1 MLDALDAFD
10 ALDDSELVES
20 MLTDDV
26 VLLSSLRNIFCGDKC
41 IDLGVCGLGVCGLC
55 IGDCGDI
62 GECIDLLSALVFS
75 LDEAIVVGE
84 FVGDGVRGVDTLL
97 LASLIPKLRC
107 EVRSEVFALALLRG
121 ELDTNVCS

>member
-1 MLDALDAFD
+1 MLEVLDAF
-10 ALDDSELVES
+10 DDSELVES

-26 VLLSSLRNIFCGDKC
+26 VLLSSLRNIFCGDNC
-41 IDLGVCGLGVCGLC
+41 IDLGVCGLCGLWLC

-62 GECIDLLSALVFS
+62 GECIDLLSDLVFS
-75 LDEAIVVGE
+75 LDKAIVVGE

-97 LASLIPKLRC
+97 LASLIPKLRF
-107 EVRSEVFALALLRG
+107 EVRFFALCLLRG

>member
-41 IDLGVCGLGVCGLC
+41 IDLGVCGLC

-75 LDEAIVVGE
+75 LDKAIVVGE